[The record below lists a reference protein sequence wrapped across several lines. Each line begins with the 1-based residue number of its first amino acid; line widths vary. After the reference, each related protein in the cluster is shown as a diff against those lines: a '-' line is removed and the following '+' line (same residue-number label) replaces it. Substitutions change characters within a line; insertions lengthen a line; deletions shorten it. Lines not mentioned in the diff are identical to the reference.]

1 MTTAVDT
8 CVLLDMLL
16 DEPQWAERAQDAL
29 RRAYAKGRLIVGEV
43 VYAEL
48 MPQFRDAAELDSVLE
63 GLGIAFVPSSSA
75 TAAAAGSAWGQ
86 YRRRGGPRERLIGD
100 FLVGAHA
107 LTNADALLTRD
118 ALFYKR
124 SLEGLTVLQ
133 P

>member
-16 DEPQWAERAQDAL
+16 DEPGRGDRARDAL
-29 RRAYAKGRLIVGEV
+29 RRAFAKGRLIVGEV

-48 MPQFRDAAELDSVLE
+48 RPQFRDAAELGDILE
-63 GLGIAFVPSSSA
+63 QLGITYVPSSA
-75 TAAAAGSAWGQ
+75 AAAAAAGAAWGD

-107 LTNADALLTRD
+107 LVNADVLLTRD
-118 ALFYKR
+118 TAFYKQF
-124 SLEGLTVLQ
+124 LEGLTVVE